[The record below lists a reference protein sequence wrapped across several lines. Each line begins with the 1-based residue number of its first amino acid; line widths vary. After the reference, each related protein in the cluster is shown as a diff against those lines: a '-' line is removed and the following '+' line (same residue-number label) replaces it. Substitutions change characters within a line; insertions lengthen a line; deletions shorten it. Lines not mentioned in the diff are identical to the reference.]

1 MSERPTARE
10 VADKA
15 AEAMIAMGQSPIS
28 VWRCFYPCCVKIVHF
43 HERKGMEYYDPKI
56 TAEFVALKSSLFENG
71 QVSRAQRNFF
81 RKTAERMDEV
91 FLTGRIRWSCKSRH
105 RREPLNACF
114 SALHKEYLGSSSF
127 HSNTQEDVNWA
138 IYRHLHWLMK
148 NGHEDFR
155 TVTERNIGEYISQSA
170 RELVPGSLRNILS
183 YTKRFY
189 DFVRAKGE
197 IDIAH
202 EGFLSVSIHRP
213 EKIQPP
219 TTLDE
224 LDAVL
229 AQINR
234 ATPLGKRDYAAILLG
249 ARIGMRAAD
258 IVCMKLQD
266 IDWKSNQIK
275 ISQQK
280 TSEML
285 VMPLPADV
293 GAALRE
299 YILRARPTSDYG
311 QVFLR
316 VNAPFQP
323 LAAGA
328 ALGYAYQKYQ
338 QKAGIERKAFDG
350 KGFHSLRR
358 MLGTEMTVAGVPAT
372 TVAQVLGHRNLN
384 TVKQY
389 ISLDTV
395 HLKECAL
402 DFRGIE
408 LAGGAL

>member
-1 MSERPTARE
+1 M
-10 VADKA
+10 
-15 AEAMIAMGQSPIS
+15 
-28 VWRCFYPCCVKIVHF
+28 
-43 HERKGMEYYDPKI
+43 
-56 TAEFVALKSSLFENG
+56 
-71 QVSRAQRNFF
+71 
-81 RKTAERMDEV
+81 
-91 FLTGRIRWSCKSRH
+91 
-105 RREPLNACF
+105 
-114 SALHKEYLGSSSF
+114 
-127 HSNTQEDVNWA
+127 
-138 IYRHLHWLMK
+138 
-148 NGHEDFR
+148 
-155 TVTERNIGEYISQSA
+155 TEHDIGKYISQSA
-170 RELVPGSLRNILS
+170 GNLVPGSLRNILS

-189 DFVRAKGE
+189 DFVKAKGE
-197 IDIAH
+197 TDIAY
-202 EGFLSVSIHRP
+202 EGFLSISIRRP

-234 ATPLGKRDYAAILLG
+234 ATPIGKRDYAAILLG

-266 IDWKSNQIK
+266 IDWKRNQIK
-275 ISQQK
+275 INQQK
-280 TSEML
+280 TGETL
-285 VMPLPADV
+285 VMPLPFDV
-293 GAALRE
+293 GAALQE
-299 YILRARPTSDYG
+299 YILHVRPKSEHE
-311 QVFLR
+311 QVFLWA
-316 VNAPFQP
+316 NAPFQP

-328 ALGYAYQKYQ
+328 ALGYTYQKYQ

-358 MLGTEMTVAGVPAT
+358 MLGTEMAVAGVPAT

-389 ISLDTV
+389 ISLDTI

-408 LAGGAL
+408 VAGDAL